1 MTVKVDPDAL
11 ITAIGDAIV
20 VCNVDGKIILWN
32 PAAER
37 IFGFSRDEALGRS
50 LDIII
55 PERMRAR
62 HWEGYRVTMETG
74 VTKYGNDVLRV
85 PAINK
90 SGGTISVTFTVALLQ
105 GNDGKVEAIAS
116 VIRDETDKFYRDRA
130 LRKRLSELEAKV
142 SGD

>member
-32 PAAER
+32 PAADR

>member
-37 IFGFSRDEALGRS
+37 IFGFSRDEAIGRS